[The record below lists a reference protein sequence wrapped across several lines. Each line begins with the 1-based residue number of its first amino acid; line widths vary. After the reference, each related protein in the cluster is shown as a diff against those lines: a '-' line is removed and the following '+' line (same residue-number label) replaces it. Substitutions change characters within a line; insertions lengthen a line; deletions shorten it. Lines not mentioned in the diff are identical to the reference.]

1 MHDWQLQ
8 TAKNKLSEVVDIALR
23 GEPQVIT
30 RHGTPVAVV
39 LSMAEYRRL
48 SAAQGNLSAFFRD
61 SPLAG
66 IELDLNRDQ
75 SLPREAIAL

>member
-1 MHDWQLQ
+1 MKDWQLQ
-8 TAKNKLSEVVDIALR
+8 NAKNKLSEVVDIALR

-39 LSMAEYRRL
+39 LSIVEYRRL
-48 SAAQGNLSAFFRD
+48 TAAQGKLSAFFAD

-66 IELDLNRDQ
+66 VELDLDRDQ
-75 SLPREAIAL
+75 APPREVLAL